1 MLLVIILIAL
11 TAFFVASEFSII
23 RVRSSRLDQLIEEG
37 NKKAMAAK
45 KVTSDLD
52 EYLSATQ
59 LGITVTAL
67 GLGWLGQ
74 PTVLTLVGP
83 LFNALHFPQE
93 VTSIL
98 TFVISFSLI
107 TFLNVVVGELA
118 PKTVAIQKAEQVAL
132 AIAGPLI
139 FSIRLPSPSF
149 GY

>member
-1 MLLVIILIAL
+1 M
-11 TAFFVASEFSII
+11 
-23 RVRSSRLDQLIEEG
+23 IEEG
-37 NKKAMAAK
+37 NKKAIAAK

-74 PTVLTLVGP
+74 PTILKLVGP
-83 LFNALHFPQE
+83 LFNALNIPQE

-132 AIAGPLI
+132 AIASPLI
-139 FSIRLPSPSF
+139 FSIRLPFPSS